1 MQSGLF
7 WQFAV
12 TVTIKPCVVGV
23 VYGKDQPTNTEGT
36 NVTGV
41 RCFMQAISG
50 RLAETIFG
58 RYPDAQFQGY
68 FPPGTV
74 IKGKDHVVVTAAPAA
89 QSYLVNRVFSVK
101 EYTPLG
107 GKVIE
112 TILGKVDA

>member
-12 TVTIKPCVVGV
+12 TVTVKSYVVGV
-23 VYGKDQPTNTEGT
+23 VSGKDQPARTWTDT
-36 NVTGV
+36 TGV

-50 RLAETIFG
+50 RLAETILG

-74 IKGKDHVVVTAAPAA
+74 IKGKDHVLVTAAPAS
-89 QSYLVNRVFSVK
+89 QSYLVNRVFAVK
-101 EYTPLG
+101 EMTPLG

-112 TILGKVDA
+112 TVLGKIDA